1 METDPG
7 NADEVKGDG
16 EGVDYSAIVL
26 EHGCSKWMFQC
37 SDPCADIGSMDISE
51 TR

>member
-7 NADEVKGDG
+7 NADEVKTEQGDG

-26 EHGCSKWMFQC
+26 EYYG
-37 SDPCADIGSMDISE
+37 SDPCADVWSMDIIE